1 MESIIS
7 VKNLVKKYK
16 GFTLSVPELEI
27 PKGFATALIGEN
39 GAGKTTLC
47 DIISGINMDYKGD
60 IRFFDMY
67 SSADDG
73 DFREKTG
80 YTSPN
85 SYFPPHWK
93 IIDVEDVCDLVF
105 EGFSRDRFRAV
116 LNEYSFGADDI
127 YKQLKSL
134 SDGNR
139 MRVML
144 ASVFAR
150 DTNLLI
156 MDEPAS
162 PLDPLMRDVLCD
174 NIRDYISAAEGE
186 RSVVFSTHNI
196 SDMENVTD
204 YAVIVSNG
212 QIVEKGFV
220 EELKEKYLLVKGEL
234 SSKDKAKEFM
244 YTYTENSFGFEGICL
259 AENMDRLAGCD
270 VAFETPGLHQ
280 ISVAV
285 LKNNKV
291 K

>member
-1 MESIIS
+1 MENIIT
-7 VKNLVKKYK
+7 VKNLTKKYR
-16 GFTLSVPELEI
+16 GFTLDIPELEI

-47 DIISGINMDYKGD
+47 DIISGINMNYQGD
-60 IRFFDMY
+60 VRYMDKY
-67 SSADDG
+67 SSPDDG

-85 SYFPPHWK
+85 SYFPEHWK

-105 EGFSRDRFRAV
+105 EGFSRDRFRKI
-116 LNEYSFGADDI
+116 LNEYSFTKDDI
-127 YKQLKSL
+127 YKKLKSL

-150 DTNLLI
+150 DTDFLV

-174 NIRDYISAAEGE
+174 NLRNYLASSEGE
-186 RSVVFSTHNI
+186 KSVVFSTHNI

-204 YAVIVSNG
+204 YAVIISNG
-212 QIVEKGFV
+212 KIAEQGFV

-234 SSKDKAKEFM
+234 SCRDRAKEVL
-244 YTYTENSFGFEGICL
+244 YTYSENSFGFEGICL
-259 AENMDRLAGCD
+259 AENMDKLAGCD
-270 VAFETPGLHQ
+270 VVYETPGLHQ

-285 LKNNKV
+285 LKQSK
-291 K
+291 KR